1 MGRVRD
7 VFQGK
12 IWEGETLK
20 GQRRVSWKTLAK
32 YASAKRTLELAHEQN
47 GCLAGGSGH
56 GVGQVGQAVVQK
68 WGVTGW

>member
-1 MGRVRD
+1 MGGRNAQR
-7 VFQGK
+7 
-12 IWEGETLK
+12 
-20 GQRRVSWKTLAK
+20 QRRVSWKTSAK

-47 GCLAGGSGH
+47 GCLAGGSSH